1 MQTHF
6 SKEKKWLPYVVQEL
20 TLDSIRYFRAC
31 EMTASTCVWFQVT
44 WKPIFRTACL
54 FCFRILFA
62 FLNVE
67 MNVLPFQLQGGL
79 VRSRRSTTTTGQAF
93 SLFYCCLNDA
103 RPPNIVV
110 MYVMTPPEASASF
123 PMSLAFCADERR
135 EERCFTRSWNFYRQ
149 IHGLLPM
156 VLRRETR
163 NLIKKKIIMARISTD
178 STFCV
183 PPTAGY

>member
-1 MQTHF
+1 
-6 SKEKKWLPYVVQEL
+6 
-20 TLDSIRYFRAC
+20 
-31 EMTASTCVWFQVT
+31 
-44 WKPIFRTACL
+44 
-54 FCFRILFA
+54 
-62 FLNVE
+62 
-67 MNVLPFQLQGGL
+67 MNALPFQLQGGL

-93 SLFYCCLNDA
+93 SLFYCCLNDV

-110 MYVMTPPEASASF
+110 MYVMTPSEASVSF

-163 NLIKKKIIMARISTD
+163 NLKRKKKVNNGAYFNRLYILCTTHSWVSRWGWLNIGFSESSREN
-178 STFCV
+178 C
-183 PPTAGY
+183 